1 MELRGDKEIG
11 RKLSE
16 KIEQYKQDMKNDIKQ
31 ICERMTHCKHE
42 HFEVLMTVLDMGV
55 EIKGASVKTTEKIN
69 PFRNIYFYDKK
80 KENEARVMQWKDI
93 PLLQVPE

>member
-31 ICERMTHCKHE
+31 ICERMTYCKYE
-42 HFEVLMTVLDMGV
+42 HFDVLMTELDMGV

-69 PFRNIYFYDKK
+69 PFRNIYFYEKK
-80 KENEARVMQWKDI
+80 NEKEARVMKWKDI
-93 PLLQVPE
+93 PLLPVPE